1 MLTTKLKFLQ
11 EISLLQKTDP
21 ETREKIN
28 ILLKKCGYTELTPL
42 QEKVIPAA
50 LQNKNLIVQSEKHS
64 GQTLSYAFPIMLQT
78 DFSYPGLKIII
89 IASSAGS
96 IKTIS
101 SQFRKLFIKKLTSL
115 QTITIGTEKNIKK
128 EFRLLQKQP
137 DIIIGTAERFIDHI
151 RRDNLLLDGVQ
162 AAVIEDSE
170 ITDYEGFEKDLEFIL
185 SKLPVN
191 PRFFAF
197 TEDKHRTELL
207 SNLIKKASVILKE
220 DWKKA
225 DITTEEENNM
235 KFEKNGNSYE
245 RLFEEIIKEIK
256 EEADPLE
263 LNRLNKVIR
272 KNVPFFLRKYFTAYL
287 FSSYINSTGGQR
299 KSRGNTKTLFL
310 NTGKNKGLYSSE
322 LYKIIKT
329 AADIDK
335 DKIKQI
341 RILDNYSFIE
351 VSSDYADQL
360 IEKLSDWN
368 FRGRRFSISL
378 AKNTRNSRTP
388 LNRGRRK
395 AQS

>member
-1 MLTTKLKFLQ
+1 M
-11 EISLLQKTDP
+11 LQKTDP

-28 ILLKKCGYTELTPL
+28 ILLKKCGYKELTPL
-42 QEKVIPAA
+42 QDKVIPAA

-89 IASSAGS
+89 IASSAAN
-96 IKTIS
+96 IKKIS
-101 SQFRKLFIKKLTSL
+101 SQFRKLFMRKLTSL

-137 DIIIGTAERFIDHI
+137 DIIIGTAERFIDHF
-151 RRDNLLLDGVQ
+151 RRNNLVLDGLQ
-162 AAVIEDSE
+162 TAVIEDSD

-185 SKLPVN
+185 SKMPVN
-191 PRFFAF
+191 PQFFVF
-197 TEDKHRTELL
+197 TEDRHRTEILTP
-207 SNLIKKASVILKE
+207 LIKKASVIFKE
-220 DWKKA
+220 DWKKS
-225 DITTEEENNM
+225 DSIKEEKINM
-235 KFEKNGNSYE
+235 KPDKKENRYE

-256 EEADPLE
+256 EEADPVE
-263 LNRLNKVIR
+263 LNRLNKIIK
-272 KNVPFFLRKYFTAYL
+272 KNVPFFLRKYFTAFL
-287 FSSYINSTGGQR
+287 FNNYINSPGRQR
-299 KSRGNTKTLFL
+299 KIGENTKTLFL

-351 VSSDYADQL
+351 VSSESAELL
-360 IEKLSDWN
+360 IEKLTNWN
-368 FRGRRFSISL
+368 FRGRKFSISH
-378 AKNTRNSRTP
+378 AKNTRNQRNPSSRGQRKDQSQ
-388 LNRGRRK
+388 NR
-395 AQS
+395 QQQ